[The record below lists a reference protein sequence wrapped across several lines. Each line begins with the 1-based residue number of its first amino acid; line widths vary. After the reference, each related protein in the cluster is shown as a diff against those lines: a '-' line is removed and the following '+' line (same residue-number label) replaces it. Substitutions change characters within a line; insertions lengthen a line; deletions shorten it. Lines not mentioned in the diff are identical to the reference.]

1 VSNLLPDVSSA
12 SHRSAETA
20 SVSNLTAIPPRTLVD
35 LGGRYQFAIAGKS
48 ATLRLQ
54 VENVT
59 DLQGFELQG
68 AGAYDLIAGR
78 RFGGYLTVDL

>member
-1 VSNLLPDVSSA
+1 M
-12 SHRSAETA
+12 
-20 SVSNLTAIPPRTLVD
+20 SNLTAIPARTLVD

-54 VENVT
+54 VENLT
-59 DLQGFELQG
+59 DLQGVQLQR
-68 AGAYDLIAGR
+68 AEAYDLIPGR